1 MSDTKDETT
10 VTNTPPTSDPVQTS
24 SDSIAASKERAKA
37 VLAAAISDQNEDTDS
52 HQHNDDAPVDPENS
66 PPSRKR
72 KRETSAQQIQTDDY
86 VTREYLFKANLAD
99 RTHKPLLLQQK
110 QQEFQYYQKLRPLRE
125 TNPALVFGVGYE
137 GFGNPRTDDQ
147 TTRDRI
153 VYPRLRRPGKKQT
166 KPPRVPR
173 KHHVT
178 QADAEEELVPIRL
191 DIEWGKIKLRDTFT
205 WNLYDNTT
213 SIDYFAEKLVE
224 DFGLDVKACEALTQR
239 IAAQIREQL
248 SDYAPHIYTQS
259 EAFDTH
265 LPHFA
270 YKNEEMRILI
280 KLNITI
286 GQNTLIDQFEWEVN
300 SPFNSAEEFARQM
313 THDLSLAGEFTTAI
327 AHCIREQCQA
337 YTKSLHLTSYPFDG
351 RVIDDPDLKENFLP
365 SPLPTLFRPYQMA
378 KEYSPYIY
386 ELNEADLERTELSIS
401 REQRRQKR
409 STNRRGGPALPDL
422 KDRPKTIRSL
432 VVSSVIPGGALTM
445 EDSRI
450 FRVARQSRR
459 PGRGVRDEFDESED
473 SASGDD
479 SAPDSPAIPAHLLPP
494 GSSRTRGTMRS
505 AALTASAGI
514 RSNLS
519 GLTAGRSAT
528 PESSA
533 ALEPRSA
540 ARRKDYKDLDSDDDD
555 EEKLVVVLK
564 VGRQKLRAWT
574 RAQRLKDNA
583 TAAQNSH
590 ADSPAPPQRVK
601 AAPLNLAAQP
611 PAPPVSNK
619 PHENIFGAVDATWH
633 PDSEEYPAVSFP
645 CSSVVKLCA
654 NVLLASTSGMARGMS

>member
-1 MSDTKDETT
+1 MSDSKDDTT
-10 VTNTPPTSDPVQTS
+10 VTETAPTSDPVQTS

-37 VLAAAISDQNEDTDS
+37 VLAAAISDQSQDANDTES
-52 HQHNDDAPVDPENS
+52 SSDAPVEPES
-66 PPSRKR
+66 RPPSRKR
-72 KRETSAQQIQTDDY
+72 KRETSAQQVQTDDY
-86 VTREYLFKANLAD
+86 VTREYLYKADLAD

-110 QQEFQYYQKLRPLRE
+110 QQEYQYYTKLRPLRE
-125 TNPALVFGVGYE
+125 SNPGLVFGVGYE

-166 KPPRVPR
+166 RPPRVPR
-173 KHHVT
+173 KQQT
-178 QADAEEELVPIRL
+178 IQADAEEELVPVRL

-213 SIDYFAEKLVE
+213 SINYFAEKLVE
-224 DFGLDVKACEALTQR
+224 DFGLDLEACKPLTER
-239 IAAQIREQL
+239 VAAQIREQL
-248 SDYAPHIYTQS
+248 SDYAPHIHSQS
-259 EAFDTH
+259 EPFDPH

-300 SPFNSAEEFARQM
+300 NPFNSAEEFARQM

-337 YTKSLHLTSYPFDG
+337 YSKSLHLTGYAFDG

-459 PGRGVRDEFDESED
+459 PGRGARDEFDESED

-519 GLTAGRSAT
+519 GLSGLTAGRSAT

-540 ARRKDYKDLDSDDDD
+540 ARRKDYKDLDSDDED

-583 TAAQNSH
+583 TAAQNTH
-590 ADSPAPPQRVK
+590 ADSPAPPQKVR

-633 PDSEEYPAVSFP
+633 PDSEEYPAVS
-645 CSSVVKLCA
+645 SV
-654 NVLLASTSGMARGMS
+654 RR